1 MKATISIGIQPGTK
15 LLRIARQ
22 PMHCVQAWTG
32 GAVPE
37 PSHDEWEPG
46 HWIIWLH
53 TNDFIHGT
61 FLRLYDN
68 GLIENVTIRSDRPDE
83 DIFVVKP
90 PDQ

>member
-1 MKATISIGIQPGTK
+1 MKATIPIGIQPGTK

-22 PMHCVQAWTG
+22 SKVYGDFT
-32 GAVPE
+32 V
-37 PSHDEWEPG
+37 DDG

-61 FLRLYDN
+61 FLRLHDN

>member
-1 MKATISIGIQPGTK
+1 MKATIPIGIQPGTK
-15 LLRIARQ
+15 LLRIARN
-22 PMHCVQAWTG
+22 PETFEYATESTG
-32 GAVPE
+32 WYNG
-37 PSHDEWEPG
+37 DG
-46 HWIIWLH
+46 YWIIWLS

-90 PDQ
+90 PDK